1 MSTDY
6 GKVDGVAPAAEAPRP
21 EDAGKSPQEL
31 LREKQAKDA
40 EALARACVE
49 QPVYPERGPRCPR
62 CGERL
67 DPKEPKHLEACPRCG
82 VVPRSAQAG
91 ADLVPPGTWKREL
104 LRGATYLPRG
114 AFRLM
119 RSPSLWKYA
128 VVPFLLNVLVLV
140 VAAFIAYWAGD
151 WLIGMANEGALK
163 DWEAAGGLWKAMSYV
178 VFFLA
183 IIARVLAIVVL
194 PLIMAWLLV
203 AFPFNILYKIVFMP
217 FMELLSEGTERVVL
231 QVNTDKPAD
240 FGKVYAN
247 LVVGILDAILLSLL
261 QGCLYLVLLPLA
273 FIPIVGTGLWFVVP
287 PAVFAGMDYSD
298 LNLVRRGYPL
308 SEKWRLWR
316 LHEWRFL
323 GFGISFFFLLTIPF
337 LNAFAIPCAAVGGAL
352 LYLELSRK

>member
-1 MSTDY
+1 MTTDY
-6 GKVDGVAPAAEAPRP
+6 GKVDGVAPAPRP

-31 LREKQAKDA
+31 LREQKAREA

-49 QPVYPERGPRCPR
+49 SPVYPERGPRCPR
-62 CGERL
+62 CGEKL
-67 DPKEPKHLEACPRCG
+67 DKNEPKHLEACPRCA
-82 VVPRSAQAG
+82 VAPRSAAAG
-91 ADLVPPGTWKREL
+91 ADLLPAGTWKREL
-104 LRGATYLPRG
+104 LRGASYLPRG
-114 AFRLM
+114 AFRLL
-119 RSPSLWKYA
+119 RTPALWKYA
-128 VVPFLLNVLVLV
+128 VVPFILNVLVLI
-140 VAAFIAYWAGD
+140 AAGFVAYWAGEWIVSKAD
-151 WLIGMANEGALK
+151 DQALASWK
-163 DWEAAGGLWKAMSYV
+163 SAGGFWNAMSYV

-183 IIARVLAIVVL
+183 VIARVLAFIIL
-194 PLIMAWLLV
+194 PLISAWLLV

-231 QVNTDKPAD
+231 GATGDKAVD
-240 FGKVYAN
+240 FGRIYAN
-247 LVVGILDAILLSLL
+247 LVVGILDAILLTLL
-261 QGCLYLVLLPLA
+261 QGCLYLVLLPFA

-287 PAVFAGMDYSD
+287 PAIFAGMDYSD

-352 LYLELSRK
+352 LYLELPRK